1 MKNNKYICNISQL
14 FNVKE
19 YRMLGGRAEG
29 LRALDVDNGKGLVFS
44 VLADRA
50 MDFGRITFKGKN
62 LNFVTPAGYVAP
74 EYYDGRGVEF
84 LKSFGAGFLTT
95 CGLQSMGNPNVDGGR
110 EHGLHGAISNIPAE
124 QFGAKTTVD
133 ENGVATVKMSGVMR
147 EARLGAEN
155 LILEREIVCKSEE
168 NAIYFTDTIENLGDV
183 DMSVMTLYHFNYG
196 YPLIDEN
203 AEIVLPSKEVKARNA
218 DAVPGLGEWHK
229 LQPPTPGY
237 AEQCFYHKLKSDECG
252 RSIYGVF
259 NHELGI
265 GAFVEYDTKTLDH
278 FLEWKLMGEGNY
290 VLGLEPAN
298 ATLEGRETARAD
310 GSMKYLAPGEKIVN
324 RFKIVF
330 ADGEAEFDAIKAYI
344 ATLK

>member
-19 YRMLGGRAEG
+19 YRMLGGRADG
-29 LRALDVDNGKGLVFS
+29 LRAADVDNGRGLVFT

-50 MDFGRITFKGKN
+50 MDFGRVTFKGKN

-74 EYYDGRGVEF
+74 EYYDARGIEF
-84 LKSFGAGFLTT
+84 LRSFGAGFLTT
-95 CGLQSMGNPNVDGGR
+95 CGLVSMGNPNVDAGR
-110 EHGLHGAISNIPAE
+110 EYGLHGAISNIPAE
-124 QFGAKTTVD
+124 QFSAKVTVD
-133 ENGVATVKMSGVMR
+133 EKGSASVKMSGVMR

-155 LILEREIVCKSEE
+155 LTLSREIECSDKE
-168 NAIYFTDTIENLGDV
+168 NAIYFTDTIENLGDTETA
-183 DMSVMTLYHFNYG
+183 VMTLYHCNFG

-203 AEIVLPSKEVKARNA
+203 AEIVLPSKEVKARTA
-218 DAVPGLGEWHK
+218 DAVPGLDEWDR

-237 AEQCFYHKLKSDECG
+237 AEQCFYHTLMRDEKG
-252 RSIYGVF
+252 KSIYGVF
-259 NHELGI
+259 NHELAI
-265 GAFVEYDTKTLDH
+265 GAFVKYDTANLDH

-324 RFKIVF
+324 SFKIVF
-330 ADGEAEFDAIKAYI
+330 VDGYEEFEDVKDYI
-344 ATLK
+344 TTLK

>member
-1 MKNNKYICNISQL
+1 MKNNKYICNLSQL

-19 YRMLGGRAEG
+19 YRMLGGRADG
-29 LRALDVDNGKGLVFS
+29 LRALDVDNGNGLVFT

-74 EYYDGRGVEF
+74 QYYDARGVEF

-110 EHGLHGAISNIPAE
+110 EYGLHGAISNIPAE
-124 QFGAKTTVD
+124 QFGAKTTLGED
-133 ENGVATVKMSGVMR
+133 GVASVKMSGVMR

-155 LILEREIVCKSEE
+155 LTLEREMICRSDE
-168 NAIYFTDTIENLGDV
+168 NAIYFTDTIENLGDT
-183 DMSVMTLYHFNYG
+183 DTSVMTLYHFNYG

-218 DAVPGLGEWHK
+218 DAVPGLSNWDK
-229 LQPPTPGY
+229 LEPPTPGY
-237 AEQCFYHKLKSDECG
+237 AEQCFYHKLACDADGKSV
-252 RSIYGVF
+252 YGVY
-259 NHELGI
+259 NHELAI
-265 GAFVEYDTKTLDH
+265 GAFVEYDTANLDH

-324 RFKIVF
+324 RFKLIFV
-330 ADGEAEFDAIKAYI
+330 DGYEEFENIKERI
-344 ATLK
+344 EKFN